1 MKKSS
6 LYSTFL
12 GLRVL
17 RYVLYC
23 TYNTYEEFSNE
34 AWYLSSILFL
44 FLTKYKLLSPFLPF
58 FFWYFLPSVAHFFIL
73 CRLFIL
79 PTHTHIISISIRQIN
94 RFEQLCINYANEK
107 LQQRFTEDVFK
118 AVQAE
123 YQAEGI
129 RWELIH
135 YEDNADVLEL
145 LEGRLGILD
154 LLNEEVES
162 RSRVLFQCIF
172 TNLFDD
178 DCREPV
184 FVSVTVQLHVTVH
197 ISMHAYVPWKRF
209 KGAWLPYPLISWRQ
223 MCVCAIVRL
232 YRRLLVLFRYS
243 LIICRR
249 LECVSRYVIL
259 LSVTLFTHHISFFLS
274 FLPSFFFSFFLFLT
288 LSHSIEFI
296 T

>member
-1 MKKSS
+1 M
-6 LYSTFL
+6 
-12 GLRVL
+12 
-17 RYVLYC
+17 
-23 TYNTYEEFSNE
+23 
-34 AWYLSSILFL
+34 
-44 FLTKYKLLSPFLPF
+44 
-58 FFWYFLPSVAHFFIL
+58 PSVAHFFIL
-73 CRLFIL
+73 SRLFIL

-172 TNLFDD
+172 SNLFDG

-184 FVSVTVQLHVTVH
+184 FVSVTVHLHVTVH
-197 ISMHAYVPWKRF
+197 VSMHAYVP
-209 KGAWLPYPLISWRQ
+209 
-223 MCVCAIVRL
+223 
-232 YRRLLVLFRYS
+232 
-243 LIICRR
+243 
-249 LECVSRYVIL
+249 
-259 LSVTLFTHHISFFLS
+259 
-274 FLPSFFFSFFLFLT
+274 
-288 LSHSIEFI
+288 
-296 T
+296 